1 MDDATVVSKDK
12 LISDMKVVMA
22 DADELL
28 RATTS
33 QAGDKV
39 SELRGKIQNSL
50 ANARTSL
57 ADAQAAAVEKAKEV
71 GHAADDYVHA
81 NPWRSVGIAAGVGLV
96 IGLLISRR

>member
-1 MDDATVVSKDK
+1 MNDVTVASKDK

-28 RATTS
+28 RATAS
-33 QAGDKV
+33 QAGDRV
-39 SELRGKIQNSL
+39 TELRGKIQSSL
-50 ANARTSL
+50 ANARANL

-71 GHAADDYVHA
+71 GHAADDYVQA

-96 IGLLISRR
+96 VGLLIGRR